1 MDVAYTALAKTSAAI
16 GVTLRE
22 ALANTVEATLRLTQ
36 PSSGLG
42 HRTLTYSLP
51 GVIDSLELG

>member
-1 MDVAYTALAKTSAAI
+1 VDVAYTALAKTSAAI
-16 GVTLRE
+16 GV
-22 ALANTVEATLRLTQ
+22 TLRLTQ